1 MLPNNSNILMA
12 ARQAGEASPKT
23 VCVIKSV
30 TVPQGVSAA
39 LAFNPVA
46 SFEENCE
53 AMQVAAAEPVVL
65 EVTRAVRDAAI
76 DGVKT
81 RAGQYIGLLDDRL
94 TTAADTATEVVGR
107 LAAEAAAVDVEIIT
121 IYLGAELTE
130 AGAADVIDALR
141 RAFADA
147 EVEVVSGGQAHYDY
161 IISLE

>member
-1 MLPNNSNILMA
+1 MLTK
-12 ARQAGEASPKT
+12 ASLL
-23 VCVIKSV
+23 VCFKEYPHVDI
-30 TVPQGVSAA
+30 P
-39 LAFNPVA
+39 
-46 SFEENCE
+46 E
-53 AMQVAAAEPVVL
+53 
-65 EVTRAVRDAAI
+65 RAD
-76 DGVKT
+76 D
-81 RAGQYIGLLDDRL
+81 LLW
-94 TTAADTATEVVGR
+94 